1 MEDLATT
8 LVPRV
13 CSCMKCRPCVPAQAP
28 LDASMECK
36 PCMPLWAPADDFK
49 IELTVKLLA
58 GDHLATLT
66 AGPRT
71 VVRELKQRLE
81 AACQSTGRAVRDLVW
96 GARHLQDE
104 EMLQDLGIRSGAE
117 LLAICVDGIE
127 GLFEVYEPGCPT
139 CDFNADLQRIHFD
152 LDGTAMIQ
160 NGPHDTSKAY
170 RYFLVEVQGHKMH
183 LEFVDEDVTPAKV
196 YSGILQMSATSRI
209 DRRVRIPEL
218 DIDVQDVRYLKEQGR
233 AWVQLKVEQLLFMHE
248 GNMGLAFNAA
258 AYYDH
263 ILPPSDD
270 VAEAFTRAW
279 RHWKVQYEEVQEK
292 DEMAALGELLLRIRE
307 PQIHQ
312 KPPRYHLRS
321 QEQKAKHAPRKRDT
335 RPWRREREEQKAKRA
350 PRKRDTC
357 RWSRE
362 RGLRP
367 EAQLEFD

>member
-1 MEDLATT
+1 M
-8 LVPRV
+8 
-13 CSCMKCRPCVPAQAP
+13 
-28 LDASMECK
+28 
-36 PCMPLWAPADDFK
+36 
-49 IELTVKLLA
+49 
-58 GDHLATLT
+58 G
-66 AGPRT
+66 
-71 VVRELKQRLE
+71 
-81 AACQSTGRAVRDLVW
+81 
-96 GARHLQDE
+96 E
-104 EMLQDLGIRSGAE
+104 EMLQGLGIRSGAE

-160 NGPHDTSKAY
+160 NGPHATSKAY
-170 RYFLVEVQGHKMH
+170 RYFIVEVHGHKMH

-233 AWVQLKVEQLLFMHE
+233 AWVQQKVEQLLFLHE
-248 GNMGLAFNAA
+248 GNMDFAFNAA
-258 AYYDH
+258 AYYNH

-270 VAEAFTRAW
+270 VAEALTRAW
-279 RHWKVQYEEVQEK
+279 RHWKVQQDK
-292 DEMAALGELLLRIRE
+292 DDMAALGEFLLKIWE
-307 PQIHQ
+307 PQRQ
-312 KPPRYHLRS
+312 KPRYLRS
-321 QEQKAKHAPRKRDT
+321 QEQKAKHALRKRDT

-357 RWSRE
+357 RWGRE

-367 EAQLEFD
+367 EAQLEID